1 MFRGGRCV
9 VRTLDLGRFSPG
21 LSGFGLDGCELEGLE
36 LELER
41 LVLDL
46 GLDFRGLDLVGL
58 DLVRFEVNGAG
69 LDALGACRFEIGGL
83 ELDSLYL
90 DGLDLDGLDLDG
102 LDLGGLRLDG
112 LDLDGLNLGGLR
124 LDGLD
129 LDGLNLGGLGLRHV
143 LVDPPRFVAQGRGR
157 QRCVP
162 RSIGLALGGD
172 VGEGKLGRGG
182 RCWFPGRSDGRPPG
196 LSIRFGLADGGGRL
210 GAVVGVKGSE
220 IILSEHGV
228 DDGGDRSRVSVA
240 GEHAVLVG
248 PFGRTG
254 RVVGR

>member
-1 MFRGGRCV
+1 M
-9 VRTLDLGRFSPG
+9 
-21 LSGFGLDGCELEGLE
+21 
-36 LELER
+36 
-41 LVLDL
+41 
-46 GLDFRGLDLVGL
+46 
-58 DLVRFEVNGAG
+58 
-69 LDALGACRFEIGGL
+69 
-83 ELDSLYL
+83 DSLYL
-90 DGLDLDGLDLDG
+90 DGLDLDGLDLGGLRLDGLDLDG

-112 LDLDGLNLGGLR
+112 LDLDGLNLGGL
-124 LDGLD
+124 
-129 LDGLNLGGLGLRHV
+129 GLRRV
-143 LVDPPRFVAQGRGR
+143 LVEPPRFVAQGRGR

>member
-1 MFRGGRCV
+1 VVSGSTVADSGDSNSTDDSFSISGLISEDSISSDWILSDSRSIVPGSTPSVRAGSRSAASSWTALPRRAGSRRPRSGRSQARRAGSRRPQSGRSQARRAGSRRPQSGRSRAAARPRRSAT
-9 VRTLDLGRFSPG
+9 VRCPG
-21 LSGFGLDGCELEGLE
+21 T
-36 LELER
+36 
-41 LVLDL
+41 
-46 GLDFRGLDLVGL
+46 
-58 DLVRFEVNGAG
+58 
-69 LDALGACRFEIGGL
+69 
-83 ELDSLYL
+83 
-90 DGLDLDGLDLDG
+90 
-102 LDLGGLRLDG
+102 
-112 LDLDGLNLGGLR
+112 
-124 LDGLD
+124 
-129 LDGLNLGGLGLRHV
+129 
-143 LVDPPRFVAQGRGR
+143 GR